1 MCTWCMK
8 TQLVKSIQ
16 YYDLCQISTIAQLPF
31 SGGGVFVQDYV
42 LLFKKKRKCYMMQLN
57 MSLTKCKGI

>member
-1 MCTWCMK
+1 MK

-42 LLFKKKRKCYMMQLN
+42 LLFKKKGN
-57 MSLTKCKGI
+57 AT